1 MDSYRI
7 SRVLHYSGTGLAV
20 CCVSPTGLS
29 PSAIV
34 LSKTVRLRVDLLYG
48 RPSTPLAPKR
58 QWFGLFRVRS
68 PLLAES
74 LLFSFPA
81 GTEMFQFSAFAYRTA
96 VYRFN
101 GGLPH
106 SDICGSRDICSSPQL
121 FAAYHVLLRLREP
134 GHPPYALLRFPF
146 SFFAFRSSSL
156 VSFFSFSSS
165 TVISRQPMITVHLSH
180 RFRFSVSDVSAS
192 LCLRFEF
199 FSLPPCQ

>member
-1 MDSYRI
+1 MVPVDSYRI
-7 SRVLHYSGTGLAV
+7 SRVLHYSGAGLAV
-20 CCVSPTGLS
+20 CRVSPTGLS

-34 LSKTVRLRVDLLYG
+34 LSKTVRLRIDLLYG

-134 GHPPYALLRFPF
+134 RHPPFAL
-146 SFFAFRSSSL
+146 FAFLSSSL
-156 VSFFSFSSS
+156 SFENAGGIHTCSSRCS
-165 TVISRQPMITVHLSH
+165 SLVNVLLVENNGFEPLT
-180 RFRFSVSDVSAS
+180 
-192 LCLRFEF
+192 LCLQSRC
-199 FSLPPCQ
+199 SSQLS

>member
-1 MDSYRI
+1 MVPVDSYRI
-7 SRVLHYSGTGLAV
+7 SRVLHYSGAGLAV
-20 CCVSPTGLS
+20 CRVSPTGLS

-34 LSKTVRLRVDLLYG
+34 LSKTVRLRIDLLYG

-106 SDICGSRDICSSPQL
+106 SEICGSKLICSSPQL
-121 FAAYHVLLRLREP
+121 IAACHVLRRLLMPRHSP
-134 GHPPYALLRFPF
+134 CALCRLTC
-146 SFFAFRSSSL
+146 SGSL
-156 VSFFSFSSS
+156 
-165 TVISRQPMITVHLSH
+165 
-180 RFRFSVSDVSAS
+180 
-192 LCLRFEF
+192 
-199 FSLPPCQ
+199 